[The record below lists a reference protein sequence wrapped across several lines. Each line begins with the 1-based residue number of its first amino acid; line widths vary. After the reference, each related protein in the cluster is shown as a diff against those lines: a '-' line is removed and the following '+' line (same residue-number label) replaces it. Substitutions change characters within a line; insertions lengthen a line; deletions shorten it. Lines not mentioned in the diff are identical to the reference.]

1 MSFSPFNPFQI
12 DIPGRKLK
20 REVSDAPDPRTSC
33 QLHCQNLKISSQFLV
48 RSSKFFLAGSSICIV
63 HGQNYEL

>member
-20 REVSDAPDPRTSC
+20 REVSVAPDPRTSC
-33 QLHCQNLKISSQFLV
+33 LLYCQNP
-48 RSSKFFLAGSSICIV
+48 
-63 HGQNYEL
+63 

>member
-33 QLHCQNLKISSQFLV
+33 LIYCQNPKNSSKFLV
-48 RSSKFFLAGSSICIV
+48 RSSKYSPHHAGID
-63 HGQNYEL
+63 HNFELEL